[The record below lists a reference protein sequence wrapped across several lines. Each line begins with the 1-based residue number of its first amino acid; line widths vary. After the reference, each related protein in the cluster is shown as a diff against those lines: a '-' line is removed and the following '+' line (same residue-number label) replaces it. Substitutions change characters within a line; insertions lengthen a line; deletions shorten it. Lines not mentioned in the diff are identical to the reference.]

1 MQDNQQYISSG
12 VLIVVLATVL
22 VFLLLSCCC
31 PVQVIVQDVPLDSYI
46 SMGRFLAHFQPQACI
61 LMVRT
66 QKGCST
72 AARPRGS
79 A

>member
-1 MQDNQQYISSG
+1 MGLTSRNRYDSM
-12 VLIVVLATVL
+12 VTMPL
-22 VFLLLSCCC
+22 CC

-61 LMVRT
+61 LMVRRT
-66 QKGCST
+66 QRGQH
-72 AARPRGS
+72 GS